1 MPATT
6 ALRTVADQVCDLLR
20 NELFAGTHPV
30 GMALRE
36 EQLAQRFGVSRHPIR
51 KVFQQLTLEGL
62 LTARPN
68 CGVVVAGGSDE
79 HVAGLL
85 TPLRKQLELYALQQA
100 LPLLTAEH
108 RIQWEAIIKRM
119 HRAVED
125 KSPQELLNQ
134 DAAFHQMFLIAAGL
148 EEMIP
153 VWQGIYGRMREFHR
167 QGNSQLTDLRV
178 VPFIHERLLKSI
190 LSDNF
195 EKACVDLAS
204 HLENTDFNNLARS
217 AFQIQYPTVPSKGY
231 SARGP
236 E

>member
-6 ALRTVADQVCDLLR
+6 AVRTVADQVCDRLR
-20 NELFAGTHPV
+20 SELFAGTHPV

-36 EQLAQRFGVSRHPIR
+36 EELAQRFGVSRHPIR
-51 KVFQQLTLEGL
+51 KVLQQLTLEGL
-62 LTARPN
+62 LTAKPN

-85 TPLRKQLELYALQQA
+85 TPLRKQLELYALQKA
-100 LPLLTAEH
+100 LPQLTLEH
-108 RIQWEAIIKRM
+108 RLQWEAIIKRM

-125 KSPQELLNQ
+125 KNPQELLNQ

-167 QGNSQLTDLRV
+167 QGNSQLSDLRV

-190 LSDNF
+190 LSGNA
-195 EKACVDLAS
+195 EKACADLAS
-204 HLENTDFNNLARS
+204 HLDNTEFNNRCRS
-217 AFQIQYPTVPSKGY
+217 AWQSQIRTAARKG
-231 SARGP
+231 
-236 E
+236 